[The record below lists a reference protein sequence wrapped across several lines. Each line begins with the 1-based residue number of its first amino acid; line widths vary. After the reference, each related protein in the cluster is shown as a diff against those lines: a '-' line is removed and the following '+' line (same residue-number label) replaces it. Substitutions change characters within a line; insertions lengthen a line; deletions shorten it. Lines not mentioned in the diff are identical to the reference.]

1 MGNSQESK
9 NGIMIE
15 VKRVHEEAEMED
27 TEEITKC
34 LIKNLKEAKQYYR
47 TNI

>member
-9 NGIMIE
+9 NGIKIE
-15 VKRVHEEAEMED
+15 VKRVHEEVEMED
-27 TEEITKC
+27 TEEITKY